1 MEGMDERA
9 EVVVVMV
16 DGRLVVRTGTQLVLY
31 AYILRNTVP

>member
-9 EVVVVMV
+9 VVVVMV
-16 DGRLVVRTGTQLVLY
+16 DGRLVVRTGTQVVLY